1 LAKTTP
7 KFKDRALFLYT
18 PEDQFRPEILSY
30 HKTVRNFKTGK
41 KELVIIQDTA
51 DKPFYLSGDYS
62 KIKKKFKDDKV
73 QFCQF
78 NPYLGLIP
86 LEISD
91 LYPAAHYVM
100 AKTSA
105 KPAEFTEFAKTWQ
118 IFLKNN
124 KFDKIHLEK
133 GEFLKS
139 QKIPKSVKTRQ
150 IKK

>member
-1 LAKTTP
+1 
-7 KFKDRALFLYT
+7 
-18 PEDQFRPEILSY
+18 
-30 HKTVRNFKTGK
+30 
-41 KELVIIQDTA
+41 
-51 DKPFYLSGDYS
+51 
-62 KIKKKFKDDKV
+62 
-73 QFCQF
+73 
-78 NPYLGLIP
+78 
-86 LEISD
+86 
-91 LYPAAHYVM
+91 M